1 MTLWFKNES
10 SKNVSF
16 SEKIFAGSICF
27 PLFHLFKSKISFM
40 KFLSIVAVMFSALF
54 SAQDFANYTK
64 YEKQNQ
70 EVVAKKTAPNSVF
83 MGDSITEG
91 WFSTDPTFFTKN
103 NFVGRGISGQV
114 TSQMLLRFRED
125 VINLKP
131 KRVIILAGTNDIAE
145 NRGPISLDKVFG
157 NIVSMV
163 ELAKANNIK
172 VVLCSVLPAYDFGW
186 RKDMHPAEKV
196 IALNTM
202 IEAYAKKNNIPYV
215 DYHSEMKDSR
225 NGLDKIYTED
235 EIHPTAKGYEKM
247 EAILMKKLGKN

>member
-1 MTLWFKNES
+1 
-10 SKNVSF
+10 
-16 SEKIFAGSICF
+16 
-27 PLFHLFKSKISFM
+27 M
-40 KFLSIVAVMFSALF
+40 KFLSIAAIMFSAIL
-54 SAQDFANYTK
+54 SGQDFANYAK

-70 EVVAKKTAPNSVF
+70 EILSKNIVPNTVF

-91 WFSTDPTFFTKN
+91 WFSTDPSFFTKH

-145 NRGPISLDKVFG
+145 NQGPISLDKVFG

-163 ELAKANNIK
+163 ELAQANDIK
-172 VVLCSVLPAYDFGW
+172 VVLCSLLPAYEFGW
-186 RKDMHPAEKV
+186 RKNMYPAEKV
-196 IALNTM
+196 IAINMM
-202 IEAYAKKNNIPYV
+202 IESYAKKHNIPYV

-247 EAILMKKLGKN
+247 ESILIKKLGIK

>member
-1 MTLWFKNES
+1 MNYYFNEYFESFNPYICVNYSLFYQFK
-10 SKNVSF
+10 F
-16 SEKIFAGSICF
+16 
-27 PLFHLFKSKISFM
+27 KISFNEIL
-40 KFLSIVAVMFSALF
+40 KYAAIMFSAIV
-54 SAQDFANYTK
+54 SGQDFANYAN

-70 EVVAKKTAPNSVF
+70 EIISKITVPNTVF

-91 WFSTDPTFFTKN
+91 WFSTDPSFFTKH

-125 VINLKP
+125 VIDLKP

-145 NRGPISLDKVFG
+145 NQGPISLDKVFG

-172 VVLCSVLPAYDFGW
+172 VVLCSLLPAYDFGW
-186 RKDMHPAEKV
+186 RRNMHPADKV
-196 IALNTM
+196 IALNKM
-202 IEAYAKKNNIPYV
+202 IESYAKKHSIPYI
-215 DYHSEMKDSR
+215 DYHSQMKDSR

-247 EAILMKKLGKN
+247 ESILMKDLGIK

>member
-1 MTLWFKNES
+1 MKAL
-10 SKNVSF
+10 
-16 SEKIFAGSICF
+16 IFTAF
-27 PLFHLFKSKISFM
+27 
-40 KFLSIVAVMFSALF
+40 VFSAVL
-54 SAQDFANYTK
+54 SGQDFANYAK

-70 EVVAKKTAPNSVF
+70 EVTAAKVTPNSVF

-91 WFSTDPTFFTKN
+91 WVSKDPDFFRKN

-125 VINLKP
+125 VIKLKP

-145 NRGPISLDKVFG
+145 NQGPISLDKVFG
-157 NIVSMV
+157 NIVSMA

-196 IALNTM
+196 IALNKM
-202 IEAYAKKNNIPYV
+202 IEAYAKKNNLVYI
-215 DYHSEMKDSR
+215 DYHSQMKDSR
-225 NGLDKIYTED
+225 NGLDKMYTED

-247 EAILMKKLGKN
+247 EAILLKKLGKM